1 MSLET
6 DQASGQGAGPAPQ
19 PPAADGRVHI
29 YDAASTQREQVLKG
43 FDRQR
48 EALLKAVDDQRE
60 AALAPIRA
68 VQTRQA
74 AGTATAGVDGRV
86 LGPRGG
92 ATALPGADRT
102 MAEIV
107 IAIRAIVAEE
117 VRLQL
122 ASLLQNADA
131 RMRAEPPPE

>member
-1 MSLET
+1 MSPEPEQT
-6 DQASGQGAGPAPQ
+6 HDAAAA
-19 PPAADGRVHI
+19 PPAGDGRVHI

-60 AALAPIRA
+60 AALAPIRT

-74 AGTATAGVDGRV
+74 GGTATAGVDGRV

-92 ATALPGADRT
+92 AAPLPGADRT

-117 VRLQL
+117 VRFQL
-122 ASLLQNADA
+122 AALLQNADA
-131 RMRAEPPPE
+131 RLRAEPPAE

>member
-1 MSLET
+1 MSPQT
-6 DQASGQGAGPAPQ
+6 DQTNGQDAGAAAPAGE
-19 PPAADGRVHI
+19 ARVHI
-29 YDAASTQREQVLKG
+29 YDAASTRREQVLQG
-43 FDRQR
+43 FDKQR

-74 AGTATAGVDGRV
+74 AGAATAGVDGRV

-92 ATALPGADRT
+92 AALPGADRT

-117 VRLQL
+117 VRFQL
-122 ASLLQNADA
+122 AALLQNADS
-131 RMRAEPPPE
+131 RLRAEPPAE

>member
-1 MSLET
+1 MT
-6 DQASGQGAGPAPQ
+6 PAPDQ
-19 PPAADGRVHI
+19 PNGQEAAAPPAGERVHI
-29 YDAASTQREQVLKG
+29 YDAASTQRENVLKG
-43 FDRQR
+43 FDKQR

-68 VQTRQA
+68 VQTRQT

-92 ATALPGADRT
+92 ASAATQSMADRT
-102 MAEIV
+102 IAEIAAV
-107 IAIRAIVAEE
+107 IRAIVAEE

-122 ASLLQNADA
+122 TALLQNADA
-131 RMRAEPPPE
+131 RVRAAPPDN